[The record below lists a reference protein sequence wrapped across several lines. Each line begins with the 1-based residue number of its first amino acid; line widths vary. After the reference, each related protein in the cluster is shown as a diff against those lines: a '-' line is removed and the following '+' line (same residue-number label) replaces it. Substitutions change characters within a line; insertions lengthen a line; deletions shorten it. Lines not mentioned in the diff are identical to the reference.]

1 MVLIDG
7 SNYWNDCNNTHYT
20 DEFTGRG
27 NVIMQ
32 DIILVIIW
40 YDTLLLPPT
49 STKSEKTVNNININ
63 TV

>member
-7 SNYWNDCNNTHYT
+7 SNYWNDCNNTHYA

-27 NVIMQ
+27 SVIMQ
-32 DIILVIIW
+32 DIITVIIW
-40 YDTLLLPPT
+40 YDILLLPPT
-49 STKSEKTVNNININ
+49 PQSQNKTAVNNNS